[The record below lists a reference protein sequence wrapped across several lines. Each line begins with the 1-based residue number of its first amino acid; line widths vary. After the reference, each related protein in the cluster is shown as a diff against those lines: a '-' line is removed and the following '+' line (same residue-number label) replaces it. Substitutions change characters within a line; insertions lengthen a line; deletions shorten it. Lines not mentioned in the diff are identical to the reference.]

1 MTVFGR
7 FPYPVTATFMQISI
21 TTLLLYGLSRLCSL
35 VPWERLRSFIK
46 LFSQPSLTS
55 DEIESLWPA
64 PDVTP
69 SDWEPLR
76 RRPLAHPEIPK
87 TANEFQTDWRDVV
100 DVVPLAV
107 VFLLKLVLENIFV
120 AYVLCSLMIVASE
133 LTDPFFLEARNL
145 LLTFF
150 SGSA

>member
-7 FPYPVTATFMQISI
+7 FPYPVTASFIQISI
-21 TTLLLYGLSRLCSL
+21 TTLLFYGLSHLCSL
-35 VPWERLRSFIK
+35 VPWERLQSFIK
-46 LFSQPSLTS
+46 LVSQPSSTS

-69 SDWEPLR
+69 SDWKPLR
-76 RRPLAHPEIPK
+76 RRPLAHAEIPK
-87 TANEFQTDWRDVV
+87 TANEFRTDWRDVV
-100 DVVPLAV
+100 EVLPLSV

-120 AYVLCSLMIVASE
+120 AYVLCSPMSLI
-133 LTDPFFLEARNL
+133 TTNRRFFKEARNL
-145 LLTFF
+145 LLIFF